1 MGLERKGGTATTTPN
16 SICLNSFVF
25 TMELSLDS
33 SHLLL
38 ILNKEDNRFCTG
50 GQVGRRVSNAR
61 PKRVA
66 MAVRSIT
73 SLAAVSSCSVN
84 PAFTQINVAGII
96 PREML
101 SVVVEEEE
109 TGRGE

>member
-1 MGLERKGGTATTTPN
+1 
-16 SICLNSFVF
+16 
-25 TMELSLDS
+25 
-33 SHLLL
+33 
-38 ILNKEDNRFCTG
+38 
-50 GQVGRRVSNAR
+50 
-61 PKRVA
+61 

-73 SLAAVSSCSVN
+73 SLAEVSSCSVN